1 MEHLYEKALES
12 AEYIKTHTKKRPK
25 IAVVLGSGLGKLTA
39 DFTDTEELSY
49 KDIPNFPVSTVAGHK
64 GALLAGK
71 LGDTEVYAMEGRF
84 HFYEGYSMK
93 EVCYPF
99 YVFKLLGVEKVV
111 LTNAC
116 GGINR
121 EFAPG
126 TLMLI
131 TDFINMMGTNPL
143 IGPNDERFG
152 PRFPDMTE
160 PYSLELRNL
169 AKQTAD
175 ELGIA
180 YKEGVYMGFMGP
192 CYETAAEIRAF
203 AGMGADAVGM
213 STVPETMVCN
223 YMGMKVLAVSC
234 ITNMATGI
242 QTVKHS
248 HARVLEI
255 ANQAGDTLCR
265 WLGAVIQRMEQ
276 KRYAMKILSLGSL
289 NYDYAQIIDGV
300 LPAYDV
306 PESALSDY
314 LRPDWSDAC
323 INVRTEEA
331 YETAHE
337 VLRAEGLF
345 LGTSAAAALHAAV
358 QVGRRPEN
366 QGKNIVVI
374 VPDNGM
380 KYLSTPMYR
389 QKG

>member
-99 YVFKLLGVEKVV
+99 YVFKLLDVEKVV

-203 AGMGADAVGM
+203 AGMGADAVKQP
-213 STVPETMVCN
+213 SLKD
-223 YMGMKVLAVSC
+223 MKVKDMTLDFTIKDGRVETKPFDIKMGDYTLNLSGSTGLDQTIDYSGKVKLPASVGNISKLMTLDLKIGGSFTSPKVSVD
-234 ITNMATGI
+234 TKSM
-242 QTVKHS
+242 
-248 HARVLEI
+248 
-255 ANQAGDTLCR
+255 ANQAVEAVADEAISK
-265 WLGAVIQRMEQ
+265 LGQ
-276 KRYAMKILSLGSL
+276 KLGL
-289 NYDYAQIIDGV
+289 D
-300 LPAYDV
+300 
-306 PESALSDY
+306 
-314 LRPDWSDAC
+314 
-323 INVRTEEA
+323 
-331 YETAHE
+331 
-337 VLRAEGLF
+337 
-345 LGTSAAAALHAAV
+345 SAATANKDSIKQKVTEKAAEKALDFL
-358 QVGRRPEN
+358 
-366 QGKNIVVI
+366 K
-374 VPDNGM
+374 
-380 KYLSTPMYR
+380 KKL
-389 QKG
+389 K

>member
-1 MEHLYEKALES
+1 MEHLYEKVLES

-131 TDFINMMGTNPL
+131 TDFINMMGTDPL

-180 YKEGVYMGFMGP
+180 
-192 CYETAAEIRAF
+192 TRRAF
-203 AGMGADAVGM
+203 TWALWA
-213 STVPETMVCN
+213 
-223 YMGMKVLAVSC
+223 L
-234 ITNMATGI
+234 
-242 QTVKHS
+242 
-248 HARVLEI
+248 
-255 ANQAGDTLCR
+255 
-265 WLGAVIQRMEQ
+265 
-276 KRYAMKILSLGSL
+276 AMKRRLKFAPLRGWEPMRGHEHRAGNHGL
-289 NYDYAQIIDGV
+289 QLHGHEGTGRQLHHQHGHRHPDGQ
-300 LPAYDV
+300 A
-306 PESALSDY
+306 
-314 LRPDWSDAC
+314 
-323 INVRTEEA
+323 
-331 YETAHE
+331 
-337 VLRAEGLF
+337 
-345 LGTSAAAALHAAV
+345 
-358 QVGRRPEN
+358 
-366 QGKNIVVI
+366 
-374 VPDNGM
+374 
-380 KYLSTPMYR
+380 
-389 QKG
+389 